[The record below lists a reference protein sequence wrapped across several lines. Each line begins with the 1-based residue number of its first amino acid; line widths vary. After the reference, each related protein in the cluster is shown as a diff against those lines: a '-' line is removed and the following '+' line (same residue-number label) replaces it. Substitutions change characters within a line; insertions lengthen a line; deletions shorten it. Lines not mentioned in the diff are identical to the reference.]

1 MAAAPF
7 TPEMIAGVVREVL
20 RRIRAEA
27 TAASGPIVSAVPP
40 VSPALSAAAAPSAA
54 AAAAP
59 GAPGG
64 SVLAEKVVT
73 AALLARLPADI
84 RRVLVRADAV
94 LTPSARDQAR
104 EKGIEVVRSRAEG
117 KTPLSGQP
125 PAPPRPFVVAYAD
138 CQGDVGARCA
148 GIVRAVRGAQQL
160 PASGLA
166 DVVGALASHAAGDG
180 ARGVLLTGR
189 PHTATT
195 LANRSKSL
203 RAVTARDPA
212 TLLAAASEC
221 AANLLVINPR
231 ELSAFHCERLAREL
245 AKRTWGNPPA
255 ELSAAP
261 APCACSS
268 HPH

>member
-27 TAASGPIVSAVPP
+27 PAASGPI
-40 VSPALSAAAAPSAA
+40 LSAPPTAPPAPPSAA
-54 AAAAP
+54 ASP
-59 GAPGG
+59 APGG

-73 AALLARLPADI
+73 AALLARLPAEV
-84 RRVLVRADAV
+84 RSVLVRADAV

-104 EKGIEVVRSRAEG
+104 EMGIEVVRSRAEG
-117 KTPLSGQP
+117 KTALSGQQ
-125 PAPPRPFVVAYAD
+125 PASPRPFVVAYAD

-166 DVVGALASHAAGDG
+166 DVVGALASHASGDG
-180 ARGVLLTGR
+180 ARGVLFTGR
-189 PHTATT
+189 PHTATA

-203 RAVTARDPA
+203 R
-212 TLLAAASEC
+212 

-245 AKRTWGNPPA
+245 SKRNWGNPPA
-255 ELSAAP
+255 ELTAAP

>member
-27 TAASGPIVSAVPP
+27 PAAGGPIVPAAPP
-40 VSPALSAAAAPSAA
+40 VSPAHSSPAAP
-54 AAAAP
+54 P
-59 GAPGG
+59 APGG

-73 AALLARLPADI
+73 AALLARLPAEV
-84 RRVLVRADAV
+84 RSVLVRADAV

-104 EKGIEVVRSRAEG
+104 EMGIEIVRSRAEG
-117 KTPLSGQP
+117 KTPLTGQTL
-125 PAPPRPFVVAYAD
+125 ASPRPFVVAYAD
-138 CQGDVGARCA
+138 CQVDVGARCA

-180 ARGVLLTGR
+180 ARGVLLTSR
-189 PHTATT
+189 PHTATA

-245 AKRTWGNPPA
+245 SVAIWGNPPP

>member
-1 MAAAPF
+1 MSRLRLALQF
-7 TPEMIAGVVREVL
+7 VL
-20 RRIRAEA
+20 RSLPRTTLMQLARIIG
-27 TAASGPIVSAVPP
+27 T
-40 VSPALSAAAAPSAA
+40 
-54 AAAAP
+54 
-59 GAPGG
+59 
-64 SVLAEKVVT
+64 VT
-73 AALLARLPADI
+73 AT
-84 RRVLVRADAV
+84 V
-94 LTPSARDQAR
+94 
-104 EKGIEVVRSRAEG
+104 KHRS
-117 KTPLSGQP
+117 L
-125 PAPPRPFVVAYAD
+125 APPRPFVVAYAD

-166 DVVGALASHAAGDG
+166 DVVGALASHAARDG

-189 PHTATT
+189 PHAATT

-231 ELSAFHCERLAREL
+231 ELSAFHCERLAQEL
-245 AKRTWGNPPA
+245 SIAIWGNPPP

>member
-27 TAASGPIVSAVPP
+27 PATGGSIVSATPSPP
-40 VSPALSAAAAPSAA
+40 ASPAPPA

-59 GAPGG
+59 ASGG
-64 SVLAEKVVT
+64 SLLAEKVVT
-73 AALLARLPADI
+73 AALLARLPVDI
-84 RRVLVRADAV
+84 RSVLVRADAV

-104 EKGIEVVRSRAEG
+104 EMGIEVVRSQAEQ
-117 KTPLSGQP
+117 TSPRPGQV
-125 PAPPRPFVVAYAD
+125 PASPRPFVVAYAD

-166 DVVGALASHAAGDG
+166 DVVGALASHALGDG
-180 ARGVLLTGR
+180 ARGVLLTSR
-189 PHTATT
+189 PHAATA

-245 AKRTWGNPPA
+245 SRANWGDPPP

>member
-27 TAASGPIVSAVPP
+27 PAAGGPIVSAIPSPP
-40 VSPALSAAAAPSAA
+40 ASPAPPAAAATP
-54 AAAAP
+54 
-59 GAPGG
+59 APGG

-73 AALLARLPADI
+73 AALLARLPVEI
-84 RRVLVRADAV
+84 RSVFVRADAV

-104 EKGIEVVRSRAEG
+104 EMGIEVVRSRAEG

-125 PAPPRPFVVAYAD
+125 PAAPRPFVVAYAD

-166 DVVGALASHAAGDG
+166 DVVGALASHASGDG
-180 ARGVLLTGR
+180 ARGVLLTSR
-189 PHTATT
+189 PHAATA

-203 RAVTARDPA
+203 RAVTARDSA

-231 ELSAFHCERLAREL
+231 ELSAFHCERLAQEL
-245 AKRTWGNPPA
+245 SKRTWGNPPP
-255 ELSAAP
+255 ELTAAP

>member
-27 TAASGPIVSAVPP
+27 AATSGPIVSAPPSLPPVPP
-40 VSPALSAAAAPSAA
+40 AAPSAA

-59 GAPGG
+59 GAPGR

-73 AALLARLPADI
+73 AALLARLPAEI
-84 RRVLVRADAV
+84 RSVVVRADAV

-104 EKGIEVVRSRAEG
+104 EMGIEVVRSHAEG

-125 PAPPRPFVVAYAD
+125 LAPPRPFVVAYAD

-189 PHTATT
+189 PHAATA

-203 RAVTARDPA
+203 RAVTARDSA

-231 ELSAFHCERLAREL
+231 ELSAFHCERLAQEL
-245 AKRTWGNPPA
+245 SKRTWGNPPP
-255 ELSAAP
+255 ELTAAP

>member
-20 RRIRAEA
+20 RRIRAEVP
-27 TAASGPIVSAVPP
+27 AAGGPFVSAPP
-40 VSPALSAAAAPSAA
+40 SPPASSAPPAAAASP
-54 AAAAP
+54 AP
-59 GAPGG
+59 G

-84 RRVLVRADAV
+84 RSVLVRADAV

-104 EKGIEVVRSRAEG
+104 EMGIAVVRSRAEG
-117 KTPLSGQP
+117 KMPLAGQQ
-125 PAPPRPFVVAYAD
+125 PASPRPFVVAYAD

-166 DVVGALASHAAGDG
+166 DVMGALASHAAGDG
-180 ARGVLLTGR
+180 ASGVLLTGR
-189 PHTATT
+189 PHTATA

-231 ELSAFHCERLAREL
+231 ELSAFHCERLAQEL
-245 AKRTWGNPPA
+245 AKRTWANPPP
-255 ELSAAP
+255 ELTAAP

-268 HPH
+268 HSH